1 MKKIVIVAITF
12 FLLGLSAAVG
22 ATILYNAR
30 DIEFVSSDSTWNVT
44 NVESAIHDIKDNYIP
59 KSDYVGNTWEFDYT
73 GGEQSFISLFNGTYK
88 IEIWGAQGGDAVPYS
103 NYVNSYPT
111 IEGGYGGYSVGNFK
125 LNKSDIV
132 YINVGGQ
139 GIVQSGAYPNKALGG
154 YNGGGLSYG
163 SDGQANI
170 SESASSGGGATHV
183 ALSSGLLK
191 DFSEKREDLIIV
203 AGGGGGATYYNNM
216 NLYISSGNGGHGGG
230 YKGNNSFNL
239 IRIAGGQ
246 TVDVSNEYGKG
257 GTQELIVSVLPGSF
271 GLGGGFSKHTSGG
284 GGGFYGGSG
293 GNYGGGGGS
302 GYIGNSKLT
311 NKAMYCNNCKTSDK
325 EETKTISN
333 TCVSEDPVEQCS
345 KKGHGYAK
353 ITLISID

>member
-30 DIEFVSSDSTWNVT
+30 DIEFVSNDSTWNVT

-59 KSDYVGNTWEFDYT
+59 KSDYVGNTWKFDYT

-103 NYVNSYPT
+103 NYVTSYPT

-132 YINVGGQ
+132 YINIGGQ

-170 SESASSGGGATHV
+170 SESSS
-183 ALSSGLLK
+183 S
-191 DFSEKREDLIIV
+191 
-203 AGGGGGATYYNNM
+203 GGGATYYNNK

-257 GTQELIVSVLPGSF
+257 GTQELIVSDLPGSF
-271 GLGGGFSKHTSGG
+271 GLGGGFSKNTSGG

-302 GYIGNSKLT
+302 GYIGNKDLT
-311 NKAMYCNNCKTSDK
+311 NKEMYCYNCETSDI
-325 EETKTISN
+325 EDTKTISN
-333 TCVSEDPVEQCS
+333 KCVSEEPVEQCS